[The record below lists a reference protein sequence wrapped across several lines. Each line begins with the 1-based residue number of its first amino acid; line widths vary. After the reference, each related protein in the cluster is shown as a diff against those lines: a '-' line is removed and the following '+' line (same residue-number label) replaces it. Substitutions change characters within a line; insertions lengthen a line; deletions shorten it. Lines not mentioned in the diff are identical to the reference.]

1 MTDRDASG
9 RARSDTEAGH
19 AATRRDVQPFFTDV
33 IVVGGGGSGLAA
45 AIEAAKSGRSVVLLE
60 KAEQLGGT
68 TALSIGSI
76 SATLTP
82 HQINKGIKDSP
93 AGHCEDMPKFA
104 AGLDATDNHEL
115 RTILTDNVPETVKWL
130 MSLGVEFFGPMPEAP
145 HRLPRMHNVIPSSRA
160 YIAHCAR
167 EARRVGVDIR
177 TGVQAEGLIIEDGS
191 VRGVHVKTPSGATN
205 EYRCNGAVVLATG
218 DYSANPHYKH
228 DLIAPSFSR
237 IQPVNP
243 NSTGD
248 GHRMALELGASIIN
262 GHLAH
267 TGVRFVRPPR
277 NSLAQALPAS
287 RLLGKAIRVAMEKIP
302 MSLLRPF
309 LMKFLVTVME
319 PAPKLFQAGAIII
332 GSDGELL
339 GDWDSDRAS
348 ALAASDDQ
356 TGYIL
361 IDSNI
366 AKTFDAWPNY
376 ISTAPGVAYAYL
388 SDYRRTR
395 PDIYQVS
402 PDLAGVAESLGSP
415 VDVLEATIAEVNR
428 RRQNTEPKPLSD
440 GPFTL
445 LGPVKLLITF
455 TDGGLAVDSR
465 HRVLGSDKKPIP
477 GLYAAGSTGQGG
489 LLLEGHGHHL
499 GWAFTSGRRAGRF
512 AACEVISSS
521 EL

>member
-1 MTDRDASG
+1 MTDLGATDSAVSGQRSAPPVDDQYTRTADA
-9 RARSDTEAGH
+9 
-19 AATRRDVQPFFTDV
+19 DV

-45 AIEAAKSGRSVVLLE
+45 AIEAAKAGRSVLLLE

-104 AGLDATDNHEL
+104 AGLNASDNDEL
-115 RTILTDNVPETVKWL
+115 RTVLTDNVPETVRWL

-177 TGVQAEGLIIEDGS
+177 TGVQAQGLIIEDGA
-191 VRGVHVKTPSGATN
+191 VRGVRAKTPGGDTK
-205 EYRCNGAVVLATG
+205 EHRCGGAVVLATG
-218 DYSANPHYKH
+218 DYSASADYKR

-248 GHRMALELGASIIN
+248 GHRMALEHGASIIN

-277 NSLAQALPAS
+277 SSLAQALPAS
-287 RLLGKAIRVAMEKIP
+287 RLLGKAIRVAMEKVP

-319 PAPKLFQAGAIII
+319 PAPKLFQAGAIIV

-339 GDWDSDRAS
+339 GDWDSDRAG
-348 ALAASDDQ
+348 ALAAREDQ

-361 IDSNI
+361 IDSDI
-366 AKTFDAWPNY
+366 AKAFDAWPNY
-376 ISTAPGVAYAYL
+376 VSTAPGVAYAYL

-395 PDIYQVS
+395 PDIYHVS
-402 PDLAGVAESLGSP
+402 SDLAGIAEKLGAPS
-415 VDVLEATIAEVNR
+415 DALKATVAEVNR
-428 RRQNTEPKPLSD
+428 KRQDSTPKPLTD

-455 TDGGLAVDSR
+455 TDGGLAVDAR
-465 HRVLGSDKKPIP
+465 HRVLGQDEKPIP

-512 AACEVISSS
+512 AACEVVSASDA
-521 EL
+521 

>member
-1 MTDRDASG
+1 MTNLGVTDSAVSDK
-9 RARSDTEAGH
+9 RSAPRMGDKGSSAV
-19 AATRRDVQPFFTDV
+19 AADV

-45 AIEAAKSGRSVVLLE
+45 AIEAAKAGRSVLLLE
-60 KAEQLGGT
+60 KVEQLGGT
-68 TALSIGSI
+68 TAMSIGSI

-82 HQINKGIKDSP
+82 HQLRKGIKDTP

-104 AGLDATDNHEL
+104 AGLNATDNDEL
-115 RTILTDNVPETVKWL
+115 RTILTDNVPETVRWL

-177 TGVQAEGLIIEDGS
+177 TGVKVVALIIQDGCI
-191 VRGVHVKTPSGATN
+191 RGVRVAAANGGTR

-218 DYSANPHYKH
+218 DYSASADYKH
-228 DLIAPSFSR
+228 NLIAPSFSR

-248 GHRMALELGASIIN
+248 GHRMALEHGASIIN

-277 NSLAQALPAS
+277 SSLAQALPTS
-287 RLLGKAIRVAMEKIP
+287 RLLGKAIRIAMEKVP

-319 PAPKLFQAGAIII
+319 PAPKLFEAGAIII

-348 ALAASDDQ
+348 ALAARDNQ

-361 IDSNI
+361 IDRDI
-366 AKTFDAWPNY
+366 ASAFDAWPNY

-395 PDIYQVS
+395 PDIYHVS
-402 PDLAGVAESLGSP
+402 PDLTGIAKKLGAP
-415 VDVLEATIAEVNR
+415 ADTLEATVADVNR
-428 RRQNTEPKPLSD
+428 RRQNSTPKPLSD

-455 TDGGLAVDSR
+455 TDGGLAVDAR
-465 HRVLGSDKKPIP
+465 HRVLGGNGTPIP

-512 AACEVISSS
+512 AACEVVSSS
-521 EL
+521 DT